1 MINMADLIK
10 QQGDIIRR
18 QSGMRIAEGKWS
30 MKGKYLNMPDG
41 GESSIPGNND
51 RDAIMVDIGRD
62 EWGIYMQQGKP
73 YAASNR
79 MDKSFKNVND
89 LVKWLNNEKAK
100 YAGID
105 NR

>member
-1 MINMADLIK
+1 MIKLKDLL
-10 QQGDIIRR
+10 
-18 QSGMRIAEGKWS
+18 SEGKWEV
-30 MKGKYLNMPDG
+30 KRKYLYTPG
-41 GESSIPGNND
+41 GQISSIPGNND

-89 LVKWLNNEKAK
+89 LVKWLNKEKAK